1 MFLISCQAPGAPVK
15 PLVPP
20 AALLGWWQKADTSLS
35 HCCPHPQKSHYL
47 CVYSRVLG
55 TLSSTRSSSSVE
67 GFLDFCS
74 SLPSR
79 FQPQCSEC
87 LTLLSRVAAG
97 PFPACPQS
105 SSWEHIS
112 CPQSHRSYTYLLCRF
127 KEQDAEAG
135 SCGGWK
141 NQQSHRV

>member
-1 MFLISCQAPGAPVK
+1 MLQLN
-15 PLVPP
+15 PLCHQQLCWGGGRKLTHLCHIAVHILRRAITCVFTHESWGP
-20 AALLGWWQKADTSLS
+20 
-35 HCCPHPQKSHYL
+35 CHPQG
-47 CVYSRVLG
+47 VLPLWKVFL
-55 TLSSTRSSSSVE
+55 TFAPLSPPV
-67 GFLDFCS
+67 
-74 SLPSR
+74 

-135 SCGGWK
+135 SRGGWK